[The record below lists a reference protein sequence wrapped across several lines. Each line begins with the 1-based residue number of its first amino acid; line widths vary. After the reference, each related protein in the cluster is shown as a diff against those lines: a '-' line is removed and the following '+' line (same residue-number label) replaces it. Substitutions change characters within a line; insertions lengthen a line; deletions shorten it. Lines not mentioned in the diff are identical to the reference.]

1 MWYDTLKF
9 SVDWLNVR
17 IDHNDLDDVMQFF
30 AKFGLEK
37 FHWLKMEKGHNFYR
51 ETYSFSP
58 AGYSAITLS
67 CSPESDGSIPLSY
80 TPETPTFGI
89 LLSISGD
96 GCRWFDRYVNGGL
109 HRFACALREKYDLN
123 VTRMDV
129 CMDIIDKQN
138 PIVSLFQEFS
148 KVAYDPDSRT
158 IGLTSKRMQRKIGW
172 VRYMPVYDRDEKKYT
187 DNVYIGDRS
196 CSTGHCVVYNK
207 KEEILTG
214 RNRAFAQEIFD
225 INGVTDYWYRVEYR
239 AKYSHTHPNSSLSN
253 PCFECYCAQGVVS
266 AFYFL
271 ADNLFTFVDQI
282 YDLNHISV
290 CPINEIWCEFLNWL
304 DATQN
309 YHFAELQADPKK
321 EYVPIALERNIRWM
335 KRFAA
340 LFVKGLE
347 VMEYDPQLQHEIL
360 VLGEHKLASSYYAKL
375 NFEFDE
381 KYGCGD

>member
-17 IDHNDLDDVMQFF
+17 IDHNDLDEVMGFF
-30 AKFGLEK
+30 DDFGLNML
-37 FHWLKMEKGHNFYR
+37 HWTKLERGQNFYR

-109 HRFACALREKYDLN
+109 HRVACALRDSYPLN
-123 VTRMDV
+123 VSRMDV
-129 CMDIIDKQN
+129 CMDIFDKQN
-138 PIVSLFQEFS
+138 PIVPLFQEFI
-148 KVAYDPDSRT
+148 VNAYTENWRGLGLRSSRIQRKELWADKKPVRDPDV
-158 IGLTSKRMQRKIGW
+158 KAW
-172 VRYMPVYDRDEKKYT
+172 V
-187 DNVYIGDRS
+187 DNVYIGNRGS
-196 CSTGHCVVYNK
+196 STGCCVCYNK
-207 KEEILTG
+207 KVEVLTKK
-214 RNRAFAQEIFD
+214 RAFAQEIFD
-225 INGVTDYWYRVEYR
+225 LNGVTDYWYRVEYR

-253 PCFECYCAQGVVS
+253 PCFQCYCDKGVIS
-266 AFYFL
+266 AFYFV
-271 ADNLFTFVDQI
+271 ADNLFTFIDQK
-282 YDLNHISV
+282 YNETCRSK